1 MNNLVA
7 FIAKYYHWFLF
18 AVLEAASLA
27 LLIQF
32 NSYHGS
38 VYFTTANDV
47 TGKLYEA
54 NSAIEEFF
62 SLTKNN
68 AQLTQRNLYLE
79 RQVKVMSEQLAQLT
93 KDSSYLRNSQL
104 ALLSDY
110 RLIPA
115 KVITNSISK
124 RDNYITIDKG
134 TADGIHADMGVAC
147 GNGIVGVV
155 YMAGQHYSIVLP
167 VLHSQSNI
175 SVAIDKRG
183 YFGYLHW
190 KGGRSDLA
198 DVDDVPRHAH
208 FRLGDLIVTSGYS
221 SIFPPGLLVGKVLH
235 VFNSADGLS
244 YRVQIRLSTDF
255 GLLRDV
261 CVIDDAPMRERVNL
275 MRAAQDSI
283 KPKTEGTENSE
294 KN

>member
-1 MNNLVA
+1 MNNLIA

-32 NSYHGS
+32 NSYQGS
-38 VYFTTANDV
+38 VYFTTANAV
-47 TGKLYEA
+47 AGKVYEA
-54 NSAIEEFF
+54 NAAIEEFF

-79 RQVKVMSEQLAQLT
+79 RQVKVMSEQLTQLT

-134 TADGIHADMGVAC
+134 EADGIHADMGVAC

-155 YMAGQHYSIVLP
+155 YMASQHYSIVLP
-167 VLHSQSNI
+167 VLHSQTNI
-175 SVAIDKRG
+175 SVVIDKRG
-183 YFGYLHW
+183 YFGYLRW

-198 DVDDVPRHAH
+198 DVEDVPRHAH
-208 FRLGDLIVTSGYS
+208 FRLGDMIVTSGYS

-244 YRVQIRLSTDF
+244 YRVQIKLSTDF

-283 KPKTEGTENSE
+283 KPKTEGAEQ
-294 KN
+294 

>member
-1 MNNLVA
+1 VNNLVA

-47 TGKLYEA
+47 AGKLYEA

-124 RDNYITIDKG
+124 RDN
-134 TADGIHADMGVAC
+134 
-147 GNGIVGVV
+147 
-155 YMAGQHYSIVLP
+155 
-167 VLHSQSNI
+167 
-175 SVAIDKRG
+175 
-183 YFGYLHW
+183 
-190 KGGRSDLA
+190 
-198 DVDDVPRHAH
+198 
-208 FRLGDLIVTSGYS
+208 
-221 SIFPPGLLVGKVLH
+221 
-235 VFNSADGLS
+235 
-244 YRVQIRLSTDF
+244 
-255 GLLRDV
+255 
-261 CVIDDAPMRERVNL
+261 
-275 MRAAQDSI
+275 
-283 KPKTEGTENSE
+283 
-294 KN
+294 